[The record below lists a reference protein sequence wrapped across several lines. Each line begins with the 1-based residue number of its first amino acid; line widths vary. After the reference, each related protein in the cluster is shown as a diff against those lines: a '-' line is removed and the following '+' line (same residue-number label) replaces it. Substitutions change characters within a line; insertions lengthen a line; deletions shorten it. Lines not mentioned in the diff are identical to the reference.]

1 LIETPRW
8 HTSIAGP
15 QIHSQKRLI
24 PVAWRAMLV
33 EIESASV
40 LVGDNRRMGKE

>member
-1 LIETPRW
+1 MAHIDRWSPNPSPKTPD
-8 HTSIAGP
+8 
-15 QIHSQKRLI
+15 
-24 PVAWRAMLV
+24 AWRAMLV